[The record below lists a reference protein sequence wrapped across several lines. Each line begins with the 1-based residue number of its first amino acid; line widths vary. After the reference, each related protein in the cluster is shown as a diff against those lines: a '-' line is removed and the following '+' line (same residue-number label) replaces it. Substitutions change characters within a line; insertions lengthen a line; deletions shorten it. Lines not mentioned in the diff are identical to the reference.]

1 MKFIH
6 LCHTLFYLL
15 KNRVGSSQDCFKPPS
30 FCSIAKYHQ
39 FYTIFYTVINC
50 QNYIFFRNRFMY
62 IVICVSL
69 AEDPTRYFSNRY
81 SIIFIYIHFSA
92 KVGSSRDI
100 STQIQRR
107 RFSQLPSQSQRRSAD
122 LSHTSALYA
131 FLGTLRKGMR
141 KISRSIAVALCRSLL
156 SRRHRR
162 TLRIPLQQ

>member
-1 MKFIH
+1 MYLAITLFLSFLHWDLFNFELEREDPTLAKNSIH
-6 LCHTLFYLL
+6 LIITLYKSLN
-15 KNRVGSSQDCFKPPS
+15 KRVGSSQDCIKPPS

-100 STQIQRR
+100 ST
-107 RFSQLPSQSQRRSAD
+107 
-122 LSHTSALYA
+122 
-131 FLGTLRKGMR
+131 
-141 KISRSIAVALCRSLL
+141 
-156 SRRHRR
+156 
-162 TLRIPLQQ
+162 